1 MATKRP
7 TRPRD
12 VDPVDGY
19 VSAASSPYL
28 GSGLMVEAVAL
39 FVDEA
44 FGRVPAPQGV
54 HAAFRAISPSGG
66 VHPARRARVLRGHV
80 VLLGERQDVTV
91 VSMSRSTFGEQIAR
105 SPGLARVAGPGDGA
119 PGPAP
124 TT

>member
-44 FGRVPAPQGV
+44 FGRSQLRKVYMLLSE
-54 HAAFRAISPSGG
+54 RS
-66 VHPARRARVLRGHV
+66 RRAAASTLLDVLD
-80 VLLGERQDVTV
+80 VLASCGATSCSS
-91 VSMSRSTFGEQIAR
+91 VSDRTSPLSR
-105 SPGLARVAGPGDGA
+105 
-119 PGPAP
+119 
-124 TT
+124 